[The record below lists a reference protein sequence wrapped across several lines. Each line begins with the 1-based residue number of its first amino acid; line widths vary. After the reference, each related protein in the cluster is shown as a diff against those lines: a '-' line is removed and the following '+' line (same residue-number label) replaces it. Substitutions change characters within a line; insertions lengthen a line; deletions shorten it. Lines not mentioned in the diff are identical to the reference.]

1 MGALTLR
8 LLDETFSIY
17 RFNASDEIPHK
28 VLQSSFYNI
37 SKTDEEL
44 SIICPGSLK
53 LNDKPFEADWSCIK
67 VTGPLD
73 FNETG
78 ILASL
83 SGILTEA
90 RISIFAVST
99 FDTDYILVKS
109 VNIKKAINALEAAG
123 YKFIEP

>member
-1 MGALTLR
+1 MGTLTLR

-17 RFNASDEIPHK
+17 RFNTSDEIPYE

-44 SIICPGSLK
+44 SIICPAALK
-53 LNDKPFEADWSCIK
+53 LNGKHFEADWSCIK

-78 ILASL
+78 ILACL
-83 SGILTEA
+83 SGILAEA
-90 RISIFAVST
+90 QISIFAIST
-99 FDTDYILVKS
+99 FDTDYIFIKS
-109 VNIKKAINALEAAG
+109 TKIKNAINALEAAG
-123 YKFIEP
+123 CKFI